1 MTIIWYSD
9 MYIVWLKNYVKQP
22 MTRSPAA
29 SVISIVISDDPPTLP
44 DFILPFDIHLVFIHI
59 FHLQLR
65 EVQF

>member
-29 SVISIVISDDPPTLP
+29 SVISIVISDDPPA
-44 DFILPFDIHLVFIHI
+44 FRQILVEYELA
-59 FHLQLR
+59 
-65 EVQF
+65 